1 VIRPVHAPVAAAVL
15 LAAACG
21 GLAPRPGHPWLEDL
35 SLALVREVLVME
47 VLDERVSVEARFRFE
62 VHGKAR
68 DRVMF
73 FPVAPPG
80 GPATGFSA
88 LLGGPDETPL
98 ALPVRPAL
106 PGALPAGRALQTFDI
121 LVPGG
126 DLERHGGK
134 LVVRYEQ
141 EATCGFSY
149 ILASGAYWRG
159 PIGELVVRLVD
170 GGSRVDSATVEGQ
183 PPHLWR
189 DGTATWSWKGIEP
202 RSGVVLVLSCP

>member
-1 VIRPVHAPVAAAVL
+1 VL
-15 LAAACG
+15 AGCG
-21 GLAPRPGHPWLEDL
+21 GLVPRAGHPWIEDL
-35 SLALVREVLVME
+35 SLTLEREVLVLE
-47 VLDERVSVEARFRFE
+47 VLEERVSVDARFRFE

-80 GPATGFSA
+80 GRAAGFEA
-88 LLGGPDETPL
+88 LLGGPDDEPL

-106 PGALPAGRALQTFDI
+106 PGALPAGQALQTFDI
-121 LVPGG
+121 LVPGEA
-126 DLERHGGK
+126 LERHGGQ

-141 EATCGFSY
+141 EATCGFAY
-149 ILASGAYWRG
+149 ILGSGAYWRG

-170 GGSRVDSATVEGQ
+170 RGSRVASASVEGQ
-183 PPHLWR
+183 APHLWK
-189 DGTATWSWKGIEP
+189 DGTATWSWKGLEP